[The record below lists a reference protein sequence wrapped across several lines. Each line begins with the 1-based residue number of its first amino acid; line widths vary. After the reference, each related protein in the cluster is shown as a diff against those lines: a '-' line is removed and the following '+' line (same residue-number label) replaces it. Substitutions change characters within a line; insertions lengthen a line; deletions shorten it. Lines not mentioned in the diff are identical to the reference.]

1 MPYVNQLQVVES
13 AQLSRL
19 NSLSLRTVFANIL
32 LALLLAY
39 IQRLAIN
46 TKVVLGW
53 VILMLLFSLI
63 RIIISQ
69 YYIQHPAEN
78 SQVHQR
84 LNMHRLGVLITSSIW
99 GANTFFVIGANQLEQ
114 QIFLIYMLCG
124 LSAGAAMSYTI
135 DRICALSYIYFAV
148 IPLIIG
154 FLMVGDEISYAMS
167 IAGLIY
173 VLFFTYSV
181 VRFNQD
187 LIESIILRHEA
198 YMREEEIKQMAF
210 YDALTNLPNRRLLID
225 RLEHALLVSKRM
237 DKGGALLFID
247 INHFKELNDTQGH
260 LVGDLLLKQVAER
273 LVASVRESD
282 TVARLGGDEFILVI
296 ENLSYDHVVAC
307 KEVDLIIEEI
317 LKKLGQPFNLEG
329 TEYRCAVSVGIA
341 MFGQHGNTYQA
352 LLEHADIA
360 MYEAKRSGRNNM
372 VRMFDDDIKSI
383 INRKF
388 N

>member
-296 ENLSYDHVVAC
+296 ENLSYDYVVAC

-383 INRKF
+383 INRKL